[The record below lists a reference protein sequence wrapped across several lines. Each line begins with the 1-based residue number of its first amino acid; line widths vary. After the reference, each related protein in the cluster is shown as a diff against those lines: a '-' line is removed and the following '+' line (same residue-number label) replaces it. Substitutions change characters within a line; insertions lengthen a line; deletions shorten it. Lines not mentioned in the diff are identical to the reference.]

1 MKPAIDAG
9 KAERELGQLI
19 HGDDGQDFF
28 ATARKNSK
36 GISKALEVGKKNF
49 V

>member
-9 KAERELGQLI
+9 KAVRELRQLI

-28 ATARKNSK
+28 A
-36 GISKALEVGKKNF
+36 LLGKIQRESPKL
-49 V
+49 